1 MSGYPP
7 GYKKSKKSFLLIQGI
22 KQCLGKFRAI
32 LFALQNT
39 AFDIGRIAEF
49 DMQRILEDPND
60 QIERSGRTVGQQ
72 QRLRGHPIESAKD
85 FRNADR
91 RIVFGPMER

>member
-1 MSGYPP
+1 MRNSISGYPP
-7 GYKKSKKSFLLIQGI
+7 GYKKSKKSFLPIQGI

-60 QIERSGRTVGQQ
+60 QIERSSRTVGQQ
-72 QRLRGHPIESAKD
+72 QRLRGHPIEPAKN
-85 FRNADR
+85 FRNADC
-91 RIVFGPMER
+91 